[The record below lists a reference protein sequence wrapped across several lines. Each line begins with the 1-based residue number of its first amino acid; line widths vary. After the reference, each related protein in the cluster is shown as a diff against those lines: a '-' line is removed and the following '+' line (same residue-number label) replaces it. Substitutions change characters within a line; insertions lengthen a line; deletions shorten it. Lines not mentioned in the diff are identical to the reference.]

1 MTRRAAIAV
10 VRRRTPEGLIADQD
24 LVAVEAALDVRVAT
38 TATPAGTPLGILMR
52 TPGDDEDLLRG
63 LLFAEGAI
71 RTRSDVAAIH
81 QAPAADGSMDT
92 AVVRLADHV
101 VWDARA
107 SLRVGV
113 SSSACG
119 LCGRLTAM
127 AVDAGRACRP
137 GAPPLSTELI
147 QSLPER
153 LRAGQLVFGETGG
166 LHAAALFDAQG
177 GLRLLREDV
186 GRHNAVDKAIGE
198 SVLAGVDRR
207 SMGLLTTARIS
218 AEIALKAARAD
229 LAWVASRSIP
239 TTLAVEI
246 AGVAALPLIARAA
259 GPAAT
264 VIAPP
269 AGIDAS

>member
-24 LVAVEAALDVRVAT
+24 LVAVEAALDVRVDT

-52 TPGDDEDLLRG
+52 TPGEDEDLLRG

-71 RTRSDVAAIH
+71 LTRSDVAAIH
-81 QAPAADGSMDT
+81 LAPAADGSMDT

-101 VWDARA
+101 VWDAQA
-107 SLRVGV
+107 GLRVGV

-137 GAPPLSTELI
+137 GAPPLSTKLI

-166 LHAAALFDAQG
+166 LHAAALFDAHG

-186 GRHNAVDKAIGE
+186 GRHNAVDKAIGAAVDDG
-198 SVLAGVDRR
+198 SLAEGP
-207 SMGLLTTARIS
+207 LLLAVSGRV
-218 AEIALKAARAD
+218 AFEIVQKAAM
-229 LAWVASRSIP
+229 
-239 TTLAVEI
+239 
-246 AGVAALPLIARAA
+246 AGVAAIVAVGAPSSLAVEAARATSMTLVGFA
-259 GPAAT
+259 RDGRFNVYADSGR
-264 VIAPP
+264 V
-269 AGIDAS
+269 G